1 MPTRVLNARVVIGG
15 HASGKAILS
24 RQPFHF
30 TAALTKPVN
39 ILPHKRAEVGD
50 RHHDLHGANLKGKV
64 MVIPSCIG
72 STHTGLVL
80 LDLVSRGT
88 GPVALVVQAAD
99 SLLVSGVILSD
110 VWYGKSIPILEYPG
124 ADLFDLVA
132 TGDRITIDDGRIE
145 VS

>member
-1 MPTRVLNARVVIGG
+1 MPTRVLHARAVIGG
-15 HASGKAILS
+15 RASGEAIVS
-24 RQPFHF
+24 RQPFNF

-50 RHHDLHGANLKGKV
+50 PHHDLHGANLKGKV

-80 LDLVSRGT
+80 LDLVSRAT
-88 GPVALVVQAAD
+88 GPAAIVVQAAD
-99 SLLVSGVILSD
+99 SLLVSGVILAD
-110 VWYGKSIPILEYPG
+110 VWYDRSIPVLEYPG

-132 TGDRITIDDGRIE
+132 TGDRLTIDGDRIE